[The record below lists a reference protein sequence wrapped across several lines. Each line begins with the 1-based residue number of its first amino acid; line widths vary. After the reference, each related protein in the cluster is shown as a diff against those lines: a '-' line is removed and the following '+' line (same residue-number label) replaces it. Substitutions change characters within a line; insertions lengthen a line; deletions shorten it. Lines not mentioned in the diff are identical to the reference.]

1 MKRICRSIPLFVLAL
16 CITGGAL
23 QAQEEKRGTNDS
35 GAPNLAAYRNEL
47 LQNREHLNRA
57 ESAVA
62 KIERE
67 KRVTE
72 EDSAAIDRELYA
84 YATAIKSAY
93 DRASQQAETAG
104 KTKGKQGSVGHFITF
119 EETAQADQKKVE
131 RIQKRL
137 EAIDRKI
144 QSKEIRLDERSSF
157 RDPAAGSDVPAA
169 APSLYDTV
177 VACLGGDWSL
187 VDSAEASLALP
198 CVAPCSAQNWG
209 ACAACIVSK
218 APGAVSAWNSFQSC
232 WNGAHKPF
240 QALKRAGCVA
250 VFLAR
255 IA

>member
-104 KTKGKQGSVGHFITF
+104 KTRSKRRKFSSKDRSKTGWV
-119 EETAQADQKKVE
+119 TANSAPASTLYS
-131 RIQKRL
+131 KR
-137 EAIDRKI
+137 
-144 QSKEIRLDERSSF
+144 
-157 RDPAAGSDVPAA
+157 
-169 APSLYDTV
+169 
-177 VACLGGDWSL
+177 
-187 VDSAEASLALP
+187 
-198 CVAPCSAQNWG
+198 
-209 ACAACIVSK
+209 
-218 APGAVSAWNSFQSC
+218 
-232 WNGAHKPF
+232 
-240 QALKRAGCVA
+240 
-250 VFLAR
+250 
-255 IA
+255 